1 MYTADVHVC
10 LYCKYMHRRRKRK
23 YRHTIWQSIINTWR
37 ESRSFVI
44 LHARG
49 IAIRCTKR
57 RLFFGEMSHLKRTWY
72 LSFTVD
78 NFINEIYKRI

>member
-1 MYTADVHVC
+1 MYTADVHIC
-10 LYCKYMHRRRKRK
+10 LYCKYMHRRR
-23 YRHTIWQSIINTWR
+23 SIINTWR

-57 RLFFGEMSHLKRTWY
+57 RLFFEEISKELGIY
-72 LSFTVD
+72 LLPLIALLMRFW
-78 NFINEIYKRI
+78 